1 MNKLSSLLVVSL
13 VAVAACNNKAPEPTP
28 GDKTGPASSAGP
40 ASPSSTTVTPS
51 SAAVASASAPKA
63 PAKPTDIAWDAPAS
77 WKEAPS
83 AGGMRK
89 ATYKIAPAAGDAE
102 GAEVSVSQ
110 AGGELDDNINR
121 WAGQFGG
128 ATPTR
133 TERTVNGLKVVIV
146 ELHGTYSAG
155 GMMGKPQPPKTKYA
169 LLGAIVASEPWHFFK
184 MWGPDKTVAA
194 AKPDFDKLVGSVRGK

>member
-1 MNKLSSLLVVSL
+1 V
-13 VAVAACNNKAPEPTP
+13 
-28 GDKTGPASSAGP
+28 
-40 ASPSSTTVTPS
+40 
-51 SAAVASASAPKA
+51 
-63 PAKPTDIAWDAPAS
+63 PAS
-77 WKEAPS
+77 WKQEPVT
-83 AGGMRK
+83 GGMRK
-89 ATYKIAPAAGDAE
+89 ATYKIAAAPGDSE

-133 TERTVNGLKVVIV
+133 TERTVNGIKVVIV

-155 GMMGKPQPPKTKYA
+155 GMMGKPQPPKAKYA